1 MNRAKSSAKKNRL
14 QSSDGSKR
22 QMKPV
27 YAIDSKVNS
36 PSAN

>member
-1 MNRAKSSAKKNRL
+1 VQKVQLKRTDL

-22 QMKPV
+22 QVIPV
-27 YAIDSKVNS
+27 CAIDSEVNS